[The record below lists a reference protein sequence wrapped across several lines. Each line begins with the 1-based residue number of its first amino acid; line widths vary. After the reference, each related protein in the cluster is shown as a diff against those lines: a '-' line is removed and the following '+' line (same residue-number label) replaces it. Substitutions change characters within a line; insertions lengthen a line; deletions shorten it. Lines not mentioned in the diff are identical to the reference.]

1 MKKIITLILLFISI
15 ISFGQ
20 KSEYK
25 KANKLYIDK
34 QYAEANVILEKILN
48 KEYGNLNEEL
58 EFYSLQLN
66 LNCYYLLNDFK
77 AAYPKAQIYLNFIK
91 NTSEGFI
98 VNKDEFITKMKAFI
112 EELKSKIPQDSNS
125 TSDLKIASESNS
137 QAKTETT
144 ETKVAETTRPTSDD
158 KTVTLTVSGTGKTL
172 EEARL
177 NALRSAIEQAF
188 GAFISS
194 KTEILNDNLVK
205 DEIVSVANGN
215 VQKYDIVSQVEVPN
229 IGYAITLSATVSIS
243 KLTSFVESKGVEV
256 EFKGGMFAAN
266 IKLQKLNEESERIA
280 ISNLTKTAF
289 ILLNNSIDFNLNV
302 SEPTLKKNSTTLYSI
317 DFLIYTNNNN
327 NYESF
332 EKYFKETL
340 SKIYLKDEDV
350 VNYKSIIKPVY
361 GIVIGNYS
369 DKINFLRNKN
379 SIEMLLNFCA
389 NSQILL
395 NSFKIYSNIG
405 NIKYSYNDLYNKS
418 GNDPSIFD
426 AFCGYLSVE
435 EVIKKINKKESFLGK
450 YSNEHDVSKFFMERI
465 KDYQIFY
472 PERITIN
479 NLLYNKITTSGLGNE
494 FAKITGYLD
503 KYYPLFIDLNFKKP
517 ILFFTKDFE
526 ISELEKIDKFKI
538 EKLQIEDFLKNSKE
552 YILPNNLN

>member
-1 MKKIITLILLFISI
+1 MKH
-15 ISFGQ
+15 
-20 KSEYK
+20 YPC
-25 KANKLYIDK
+25 
-34 QYAEANVILEKILN
+34 LEK
-48 KEYGNLNEEL
+48 
-58 EFYSLQLN
+58 
-66 LNCYYLLNDFK
+66 
-77 AAYPKAQIYLNFIK
+77 YPYNNIFYLNY
-91 NTSEGFI
+91 
-98 VNKDEFITKMKAFI
+98 MKSI
-112 EELKSKIPQDSNS
+112 LKSVIIAVVFIFSIQTIYAQD
-125 TSDLKIASESNS
+125 
-137 QAKTETT
+137 
-144 ETKVAETTRPTSDD
+144 VD
-158 KTVTLTVSGTGKTL
+158 KTVTLTVSGTGKTI
-172 EEARL
+172 EEAKT

-205 DEIVSVANGN
+205 DEIVSVASGN
-215 VQKYDIVSQVEVPN
+215 VQKYDVVSQIEIPN
-229 IGYAITLSATVSIS
+229 TGYAITLSATVSLS
-243 KLTSFVESKGVEV
+243 KLTSFAESKGVVV

-350 VNYKSIIKPVY
+350 VNYKTINKPVY